1 MERIDELLDK
11 YFSGETS
18 INEENELKTY
28 FLSGKIN
35 EEHQVYAP
43 LFEVFMQEKLEKPI
57 RKITFPT
64 RYKQTTKQ
72 LWIRSFAYTGI
83 AATVLLALW
92 IQIPKLQQ
100 KPENFAMV
108 SGVRIEN
115 QEYVQKYTE
124 KKLNKVNQILKN
136 SMSPMQSFETVRKGL
151 EPMKKIN
158 ETKQKISD
166 IENKLPFK

>member
-1 MERIDELLDK
+1 MERIDELIDK
-11 YFSGETS
+11 YFRAETTL
-18 INEENELKTY
+18 NEDNELKNY
-28 FLSGKIN
+28 FSSGKIK
-35 EEHQVYAP
+35 EVHRVYAP
-43 LFEVFMQEKLEKPI
+43 LFEAFVQEKLEKPVI
-57 RKITFPT
+57 IPVLKK
-64 RYKQTTKQ
+64 YTTKQ

-83 AATVLLALW
+83 AATLLLALW
-92 IQIPKLQQ
+92 IQFPKLQQ

-124 KKLNKVNQILKN
+124 KKLNKVSQILRH

-158 ETKQKISD
+158 ETKQKMSD